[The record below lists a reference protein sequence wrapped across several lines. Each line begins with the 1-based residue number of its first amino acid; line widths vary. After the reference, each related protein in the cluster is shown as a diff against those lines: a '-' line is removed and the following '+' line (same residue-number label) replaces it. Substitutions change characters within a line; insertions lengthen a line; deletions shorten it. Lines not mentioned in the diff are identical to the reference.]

1 MQKKL
6 AIWQLISKSLLQNIP
21 VMLLYVLESHGS
33 SPGRQGFCMAV
44 NLTGE
49 MEGSIGGGIMEHKF
63 VEMAKELLQQE
74 GALLSIRKQ
83 VHDKS
88 SSQQSGMICSG
99 DQTILLYQLK
109 PADIAVISAI
119 ILAENEVPV
128 SGKLISGTLVLS
140 PSGIAFSTDIIPRNN
155 FTIYAENDWLYQE
168 VLGFQHSVFIIGG
181 GHCSLALSKIMR
193 MMDFY
198 VHVFDTRANLH
209 TMLQNNDAHEKTI
222 LDDYRELENIIPA
235 NQYIVVMTF
244 GYRTDDIVLR
254 SLMNKPFKYLGV
266 LGSQAK
272 INQMFT
278 DYRAEGIEQTLLNSL
293 HAPIGI
299 PVKSRTPEEI
309 AISIAA
315 EIIQVKNASLP

>member
-6 AIWQLISKSLLQNIP
+6 ATWQLINKSLSQNIP

-63 VEMAKELLQQE
+63 VEMAKELLRQE

-99 DQTILLYQLK
+99 DQTILLYQLQA
-109 PADIAVISAI
+109 ADIDVISN
-119 ILAENEVPV
+119 ILTDK
-128 SGKLISGTLVLS
+128 GMLILS
-140 PSGIAFSTDIIPRNN
+140 PSGIAFSTDIIPHNN
-155 FTIYAENDWLYQE
+155 FVIHSEKDWLYQE
-168 VLGFQHSVFIIGG
+168 VLGYQHKVFIIGG
-181 GHCSLALSKIMR
+181 GHCSLALSKMMR

-198 VHVFDTRANLH
+198 VHVFDTRADLH
-209 TMLQNNDAHEKTI
+209 TMLQNNEAHEKTI
-222 LDDYRELENIIPA
+222 LGDYRELENIIPED
-235 NQYIVVMTF
+235 QYIVVMTF

-254 SLMNKPFKYLGV
+254 SLMNKPYKYLGV

-272 INQMFT
+272 INKMFT
-278 DYRAEGIEQTLLNSL
+278 DYKEEGINKSVLDRM
-293 HAPIGI
+293 HAPIGM
-299 PVKSRTPEEI
+299 PVKSQTPEEI
-309 AISIAA
+309 AVSIAA
-315 EIIQVKNASLP
+315 EIIQVKNAGLP